1 MIKICVELIIHGELL
16 NLEMNAARSRCGVC
30 LGFIG
35 YHSLTRNDAPILV
48 PIQRAQS
55 QLLYG
60 SPNEITG

>member
-1 MIKICVELIIHGELL
+1 MQKLRNESDI
-16 NLEMNAARSRCGVC
+16 MNAETSRCGVC

-35 YHSLTRNDAPILV
+35 YHSLTRNDAPLLV
-48 PIQRAQS
+48 SIQRAQS